1 MAVFNMAGYLN
12 TLYNQNQIDSV
23 SMLLNIKYYTVLFY
37 VKILYGNQVAYV
49 CKTDGGTRSTHPEVG
64 EMYQSAECRH
74 VVVLQV
80 NAATN
85 QKIKTVVD
93 KYIANI
99 VRLNCAVCLPDMQT
113 EIDELCSSNNHHT
126 IFKPYN
132 NNEKLRKNDCP
143 RFRIYPIEPYSLKT
157 CLCRKSVK
165 TYSKRKYVF
174 TKLFKAHDGQH
185 SSPA

>member
-1 MAVFNMAGYLN
+1 
-12 TLYNQNQIDSV
+12 
-23 SMLLNIKYYTVLFY
+23 
-37 VKILYGNQVAYV
+37 
-49 CKTDGGTRSTHPEVG
+49 
-64 EMYQSAECRH
+64 MYQSAECRH

-80 NAATN
+80 NAAAN
-85 QKIKTVVD
+85 QKIKTVVN

-99 VRLNCAVCLPDMQT
+99 IRLKCSLD
-113 EIDELCSSNNHHT
+113 EIDELCCSNNHHT

-132 NNEKLRKNDCP
+132 NNEKQRKNDCP

-157 CLCRKSVK
+157 CLCGKSVK
-165 TYSKRKYVF
+165 TYSKRKYFF